1 MNRIKIYV
9 KILITIVFIYLI
21 TAGCSHLKSTIYKYE
36 IFELKEESSEWK
48 KIYDKTSILEIP
60 IIKPKDSVIYSS
72 STDNPNGIKD
82 MTVEYDSKLQIN
94 KLIPIVLSK
103 LKKRGFKIEIG
114 RVKCGEWASRNITD
128 ENKIE
133 YHGKSPKEECLYLE
147 FTVSKNL
154 VKVNAGIAD

>member
-9 KILITIVFIYLI
+9 NLFITIVFIYLI
-21 TAGCSHLKSTIYKYE
+21 TASCSNLKSNIYKYE
-36 IFELKEESSEWK
+36 IFDLKEGSLDWK

-60 IIKPKDSVIYSS
+60 IIKPQDSIIYSA

-82 MTVEYDSKLQIN
+82 MTVEYDSKLQID

-103 LKKRGFKIEIG
+103 LRKKGFKIEIG
-114 RVKCGEWASRNITD
+114 TVNCGEWAWRYRTD
-128 ENKIE
+128 GNTIE

-147 FTVSKNL
+147 FTESENL
-154 VKVNAGIAD
+154 VKIKAGIAD